1 MYGFCDRI
9 GGMAVKREP
18 SGEDRLIERFFK
30 PLASHPGALALSDDA
45 AYLTPP
51 SGYDLVLTADMVIAG
66 VHFFAT
72 DPAETIGKKALRVN
86 LSDLAAKG
94 AEPVGALMT
103 ISFPG
108 RADEP
113 WLEKFAL
120 GLGEDCVA
128 YGCPLLGGDT
138 TKTPG
143 PLSISI
149 TAIGKVPTGKM
160 VRRAGAKPG
169 DLVVVSGTVGD
180 GALGLKALRG
190 GARLGQLSHEQID
203 ELIRRYHIPEPRL
216 ALAPLLREYATA
228 AMDISDGLVGDLGK
242 LAANSG
248 AGASVDVSKV
258 PLSNPAYEALEAA
271 PTLLHEV
278 LTGGDDY
285 EVLAAIPEARF
296 AGFAEAAGLAGVP
309 VTAIGRFS
317 TEDGIRVI
325 GLDGKELSF
334 AKGAYSHF

>member
-1 MYGFCDRI
+1 MTG
-9 GGMAVKREP
+9 KREL

-30 PLASHPGALALSDDA
+30 PLAAHPGALALSDDA
-45 AYLTPP
+45 ACLTPP
-51 SGYDLVLTADMVIAG
+51 VGHDLVLTADMVVAG

-103 ISFPG
+103 ISFQG
-108 RADEP
+108 RADES
-113 WLEKFAL
+113 WIEKFAQ

-149 TAIGKVPTGKM
+149 TAIGKVPAGKM

-169 DLVVVSGTVGD
+169 DLVVVSGTIGD
-180 GALGLKALRG
+180 GALGLKALRSGAMLG
-190 GARLGQLSHEQID
+190 GLTREQTN
-203 ELIRRYHIPEPRL
+203 ELIRRYRVPEPKL
-216 ALAPLLREYATA
+216 ALAPLLREYANA
-228 AMDISDGLVGDLGK
+228 AMDVSDGLVGDLGK

-248 AGASVDVSKV
+248 VAASVEVAKI
-258 PLSNPAYEALEAA
+258 PLSNPAYEALETVPA
-271 PTLLHEV
+271 LLQDV

-296 AGFAEAAGLAGVP
+296 PAFAEAAGRAGVP

-317 TEDGIRVI
+317 PGEGIRVI
-325 GLDGKELSF
+325 GLRGEELSF
-334 AKGAYSHF
+334 AKNAYSHF